1 MRGEKS
7 LAAVTGLVAVGLA
20 GPADAAGLF
29 LYEMATPD
37 LGTAAAG
44 RAATADNAATAFGNP
59 AGMTRL
65 DRSQMLIGI
74 QPGYGIS
81 NFDRGSDSTISGGN
95 GGNALGF
102 IPGLG
107 AYFVYSASPDV
118 KFGLSLGSNF
128 GLSAQYQSNWSGR
141 YYSEKSELVTVGAF
155 PVAAYRIN
163 RWLSIGA
170 GAQIIYGRQDSKTGI
185 NNVLDGGDAAIA
197 LDSTDVGYGGMAG
210 ILIEP
215 VEGTRFGVT
224 YQSQVELDFK
234 DRPKSNNLGPLL
246 SDAFEISG
254 LTGAK
259 VDLGLTIPNQVMVS
273 AYHDVTDTIA
283 IVGNIV
289 WQQWSQFGQPT
300 LEVTSTTSR
309 DATTDLDYNDTW
321 GLSIGGRYRFAP
333 DWLWSVGFAYD
344 TSPMSK
350 SQRTPAMP
358 LDRQIRVGT
367 GVQYALNERATL
379 GAAYEYLNLGDAD
392 LERSRPLAGTLQGDY
407 STNEIHFFNATL
419 SWKL

>member
-1 MRGEKS
+1 MRGRKS
-7 LAAVTGLVAVGLA
+7 LTAVIGLVAVGLA
-20 GPADAAGLF
+20 GSADAAGLF

-65 DRSQMLIGI
+65 DRSQMLVGI
-74 QPGYGIS
+74 QPAYGIS
-81 NFDRGSDSTISGGN
+81 NFDRDSDTTISGGN

-118 KFGLSLGSNF
+118 KFGLSLASNF
-128 GLSAQYQSNWSGR
+128 GLSAKYQSNWSGR

-155 PVAAYRIN
+155 PVAAYRVN

-185 NNVLDGGDAAIA
+185 NNVLDGGDASIA

-234 DRPKSNNLGPLL
+234 DRPKTNNLGPLL
-246 SDAFEISG
+246 GDALDISG

-273 AYHDVTDTIA
+273 AYQDVTDTLA

-309 DATTDLDYNDTW
+309 DATSDLDYNDTW
-321 GLSIGGRYRFAP
+321 GLSIGGRYRFDP

-379 GAAYEYLNLGDAD
+379 GVAYEYLNLGDAD

>member
-1 MRGEKS
+1 MRGRKS
-7 LAAVTGLVAVGLA
+7 LTAVIGLVAVGLA
-20 GPADAAGLF
+20 GSADAAGLF

-65 DRSQMLIGI
+65 DRSQMLVGI
-74 QPGYGIS
+74 QPAYGIS
-81 NFDRGSDSTISGGN
+81 NFDRDSDTTISGGN

-118 KFGLSLGSNF
+118 KFGLSLASNF
-128 GLSAQYQSNWSGR
+128 GLSAKYQSNWSGR

-155 PVAAYRIN
+155 PVAAYRVN

-185 NNVLDGGDAAIA
+185 NNVLDGGDASIA

-215 VEGTRFGVT
+215 VGGTRFGVT

-234 DRPKSNNLGPLL
+234 DRPKTNNLGPLL
-246 SDAFEISG
+246 GDALDISG

-273 AYHDVTDTIA
+273 AYQDVTDTLA

-309 DATTDLDYNDTW
+309 DATSDLDYNDTW
-321 GLSIGGRYRFAP
+321 GLSIGGRYRFDP

-379 GAAYEYLNLGDAD
+379 GVAYEYLNLGDAD

>member
-1 MRGEKS
+1 MRGRKS
-7 LAAVTGLVAVGLA
+7 LTAVIGLVAVGLA
-20 GPADAAGLF
+20 GSADAAGLF

-65 DRSQMLIGI
+65 DRSQMLVGI
-74 QPGYGIS
+74 QPAYGIS
-81 NFDRGSDSTISGGN
+81 NFDRDSDTTISGGN

-118 KFGLSLGSNF
+118 KFGLSLASNF
-128 GLSAQYQSNWSGR
+128 GLSAKYQSNWSGR

-155 PVAAYRIN
+155 PVAAYRVN

-170 GAQIIYGRQDSKTGI
+170 GAQLIYGRQDSKTGI
-185 NNVLDGGDAAIA
+185 NNVLDGGDASIA

-215 VEGTRFGVT
+215 VGGTRFGVT

-234 DRPKSNNLGPLL
+234 DRPKTNNLGPLL
-246 SDAFEISG
+246 GDALDISG

-273 AYHDVTDTIA
+273 AYQDVTDTLA

-309 DATTDLDYNDTW
+309 DATSDLDYNDTW
-321 GLSIGGRYRFAP
+321 GLSIGGRYRFDP

-379 GAAYEYLNLGDAD
+379 GVAYEYLNLGDAD